1 MFNKIKLFKNIKLQ
15 LKKNIIPR
23 VDLHN
28 HTNWTDGEDTVL
40 EMYNHSIKKNINTFL
55 FSEHSR
61 KESGE
66 WFNKFYSQIKKL
78 PKSDC
83 NPLVGTE
90 VKVLDFKGNID
101 ISKNIKKKCDL
112 IMVSVH
118 RFPGEKGNIKKNKL
132 KLKNNEIIDIEYEL
146 SRSAIINSDFDILG
160 HPFGMSLKRFKI
172 KPPIKLFENLMD
184 YCKKYNKAFEI
195 NFNYH
200 KNPKK
205 ILSACLKKNTLIS
218 LGSNSHKK
226 SEIGNVLNEKYW
238 SQ

>member
-1 MFNKIKLFKNIKLQ
+1 MFKKNIFFKDIQRQ
-15 LKKNIIPR
+15 LRQNIIPR

-28 HTNWTDGEDTVL
+28 HTNWTDGNNTVE
-40 EMYNHSIKKNINTFL
+40 EMYIQAIKKKITTFL
-55 FSEHSR
+55 YSEHSR

-66 WFNKFYSQIKKL
+66 WFNKFHKQVKNL
-78 PKSDC
+78 PESKC
-83 NPLVGTE
+83 KPLVGTE

-101 ISKNIKKKCDL
+101 LSKDIKKKCDL

-118 RFPGEKGNIKKNKL
+118 RFPGEKGNIKKKKLDLNK
-132 KLKNNEIIDIEYEL
+132 KEIIDIEYEL
-146 SRSAIINSDFDILG
+146 SRSAIINSEFDILG

-172 KPPIKLFENLMD
+172 NPPMKLFESLME
-184 YCKKYNKAFEI
+184 YCKKYNKKFEI

-200 KNPKK
+200 KFPKK
-205 ILSACLKKNTLIS
+205 ILKACLKKNTLIA

-238 SQ
+238 L